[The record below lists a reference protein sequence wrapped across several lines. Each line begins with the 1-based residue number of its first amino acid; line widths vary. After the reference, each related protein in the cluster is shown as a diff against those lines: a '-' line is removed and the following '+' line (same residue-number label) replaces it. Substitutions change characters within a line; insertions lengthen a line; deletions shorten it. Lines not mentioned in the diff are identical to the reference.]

1 MEAIRFVFSSVGG
14 LRLGQKTFGPQPF
27 TKCRVLLRQ
36 EPPPTRLRR
45 VTFANAAKR
54 QYPKGAPQWGD
65 IVPEA
70 QLSGGPGG
78 GQSPGC
84 SRLMGWQLVV
94 MKSTLF
100 R

>member
-1 MEAIRFVFSSVGG
+1 MISDDLTKSPGSLV
-14 LRLGQKTFGPQPF
+14 TPF
-27 TKCRVLLRQ
+27 RA
-36 EPPPTRLRR
+36 E
-45 VTFANAAKR
+45 R

-78 GQSPGC
+78 GKASGR